1 MYKRL
6 TSLALLLFAITA
18 CRTEKKVTTEP
29 YKSAETNK
37 IDVLANR
44 YLELG
49 RFSGTILVAKHGSI
63 IFNHSYG
70 MADYESQKPF
80 SDSTSFK
87 IGRITELFTTQIIKE
102 MDKKGMI
109 DTKSRVQKYL
119 PEIKLIYSIED
130 LVNHQSGLPNIK
142 ALEKDIPEP
151 EYSTIGYA
159 NMASPDTSKS
169 IQYSNLGYNLL
180 GMVIEKV
187 NNASYQ
193 QVIEQYFPNYDNTY
207 FEKKAKEQARGYQFY
222 NAYGN
227 GPVLV
232 QSLSYDLEKAF
243 SNSGIK
249 STAKDILKLIRLHP
263 EKALDIHGFIKG
275 DGFSYS
281 LSNEKSG
288 LTIIVLSNRRHP
300 VANEMSH
307 SIKAIYEGAPYETPL
322 LRKTVSIDTALLE
335 EYAGHYEIN
344 SNFMVEIFTEKGSL
358 FIKMESNNVSLLP
371 QSENQFYM
379 QENDAA
385 IRFIRDS
392 TNTISGAV
400 LYNGFLK
407 GKEIKKVEK

>member
-6 TSLALLLFAITA
+6 TFLALHLFTIAA
-18 CRTEKKVTTEP
+18 CSTEKKIITEP
-29 YKSAETNK
+29 QKSTETNK

-44 YLELG
+44 YLALG
-49 RFSGTILVAKHGSI
+49 RFSGTILVSNHDSI

-87 IGRITELFTTQIIKE
+87 VGRITELFTTRIIKE
-102 MDKKGMI
+102 MDEKGMI

-119 PEIKLIYSIED
+119 PEIEATYSIED

-151 EYSTIGYA
+151 EYATIGYA
-159 NMASPDTSKS
+159 NMTSPDTSNS
-169 IQYSNLGYNLL
+169 VLYSDLGYNLL

-207 FEKKAKEQARGYQFY
+207 FQKKAKEQARGYQFY

-249 STAKDILKLIRLHP
+249 STAKDILKLIRLYP
-263 EKALDIHGFIKG
+263 KKALEINGFIEG

-281 LSNEKSG
+281 LFNTKYG
-288 LTIIVLSNRRHP
+288 LTILVLSNRRHP
-300 VANEMSH
+300 VANEISH

-322 LRKTVSIDTALLE
+322 LRKTVSIDTSLLE
-335 EYAGHYEIN
+335 EYAGHYEVRP
-344 SNFMVEIFTEKGSL
+344 NFTVEVFTDKDSL
-358 FIKMESNNVSLLP
+358 FIKMGSNNVSLLP
-371 QSENQFYM
+371 QSKNQFYM

-392 TNTISGAV
+392 ANIISGAI